1 MSFLNELRRRN
12 VFRIAGL
19 YLVGAWLVVQVTSTI
34 LPLFDAPAWLSRS
47 IVIALAIGFIPALVF
62 AWAFELTPEGL
73 KRDAEV
79 ERAESIT
86 PQTGQQLNRLIMVM
100 LALALA
106 YFAFDKFVLAPQREA
121 AERRQASE
129 DLEIARKESRSESM
143 AESAGDKSI
152 AVLPFVNMSPDK
164 DQEYF
169 ADGIAE
175 ELLNLLAKVPELRVI
190 ARTSSFSFKGQ
201 NLNVPEIARRLSVAH
216 VLEGSVRKSGN
227 HVRVTAQ
234 LIDARSDKHLWSG
247 TYDRPLDNIFAV
259 QDEIAADVVSQ
270 LKVKLLG
277 DVPKARTT
285 DPEAYA
291 FYLQAVQLGR
301 LRTVEAYQ
309 QSDALYRQVL
319 AIDPRYAPAW
329 SGLSSNF
336 ANKVNLGLMSGREG
350 NTKAREA
357 AMQALA
363 IDERYAPAHARLGL
377 IAMYGDNDLAAAARH
392 IERARALDPAGLGVL
407 NSAALLLVSLGRL
420 DEARALAEDVVRR
433 DPVSV
438 SALFNMGLYQRYAGQ
453 LDAAAATYRTVL
465 SLVPNRGNAHA
476 ELGNVLLLQGDAKGA
491 LAEIEQETSASWKM
505 YGLPMAYHALGRTAE
520 SDAALAALIAK
531 YEKDAPYNIAY
542 VHAFRGDAEQAFAWL
557 DKAAEYGDSGLADI
571 VSENLFDR
579 VRADPRW
586 LPFLRRIGKAP
597 DQLAA
602 VKFDLNLPK

>member
-1 MSFLNELRRRN
+1 
-12 VFRIAGL
+12 
-19 YLVGAWLVVQVTSTI
+19 
-34 LPLFDAPAWLSRS
+34 
-47 IVIALAIGFIPALVF
+47 
-62 AWAFELTPEGL
+62 
-73 KRDAEV
+73 
-79 ERAESIT
+79 
-86 PQTGQQLNRLIMVM
+86 
-100 LALALA
+100 
-106 YFAFDKFVLAPQREA
+106 
-121 AERRQASE
+121 
-129 DLEIARKESRSESM
+129 
-143 AESAGDKSI
+143 
-152 AVLPFVNMSPDK
+152 MSPDK

-350 NTKAREA
+350 NAKAREA

-407 NSAALLLVSLGRL
+407 
-420 DEARALAEDVVRR
+420 EQRR
-433 DPVSV
+433 
-438 SALFNMGLYQRYAGQ
+438 
-453 LDAAAATYRTVL
+453 
-465 SLVPNRGNAHA
+465 
-476 ELGNVLLLQGDAKGA
+476 
-491 LAEIEQETSASWKM
+491 
-505 YGLPMAYHALGRTAE
+505 
-520 SDAALAALIAK
+520 LAARI
-531 YEKDAPYNIAY
+531 PRSPG
-542 VHAFRGDAEQAFAWL
+542 RGAGA
-557 DKAAEYGDSGLADI
+557 
-571 VSENLFDR
+571 R
-579 VRADPRW
+579 
-586 LPFLRRIGKAP
+586 
-597 DQLAA
+597 
-602 VKFDLNLPK
+602 